1 MKKVITYILMGAV
14 ILIAVLYGLSWI
26 PREVNFTMSGELQNA
41 STTEKTAETLTVSGK
56 IYTPWLSRGMFEGN
70 ISFKNNTALSAE
82 FNGKNTFADTDKNS
96 YHISGGVGM
105 KLKGNT
111 YTTDV
116 ISDGNTRRI
125 LNIWLRDDDEH
136 SVTADCFT
144 VCENPEEQ
152 VSYLFT
158 PVHEFIYTV
167 KYPDGTEYTSYDGE
181 NWYIG
186 DEKAEKPL
194 IYMLPLADNTYTL
207 DSKPTVTVYNK
218 DVSDNIGTS
227 SCGGIMYYSYDG
239 EWDRAPYK
247 DSIMWTSDFNSLPA
261 GSLRTYTAFDAERL
275 ETASAGRYRYEVS
288 YGIANEHPKEY
299 VCTFEFTIT

>member
-26 PREVNFTMSGELQNA
+26 PREVNFSMAGELQNA
-41 STTEKTAETLTVSGK
+41 SATEKTAETLTVSGK
-56 IYTPWLSRGMFEGN
+56 VYTPWLSRGMFEGSV
-70 ISFKNNTALSAE
+70 IFKNNNALSAE
-82 FNGKNTFADTDKNS
+82 FKSKNTSADIDGSS
-96 YHISGGVGM
+96 YYISGGVGM
-105 KLKGNT
+105 KLKGDS

-116 ISDGNTRRI
+116 ISDGDTRRI
-125 LNIWLRDDDEH
+125 LNIWFDNDDEQ
-136 SVTADCFT
+136 SVTAECFT
-144 VCENPEEQ
+144 VCENLEEQ

-167 KYPDGTEYTSYDGE
+167 KYPDGTKYTSYDGE

-194 IYMLPLADNTYTL
+194 IYMLPSADNTYTL

-218 DVSDNIGTS
+218 DVSENIGTS

-247 DSIMWTSDFNSLPA
+247 DGIMWTSDFNSLPA
-261 GSLRTYTAFDAERL
+261 GSLRTYTAFDAEHL
-275 ETASAGRYRYEVS
+275 ETANTGRYRYEVS
-288 YGIANEHPKEY
+288 YDLERDYKKGY
-299 VCTFEFTIT
+299 VCTFEFSIA